1 MNSGAMCNVV
11 DCDEFWCNVQELQL
25 QFQLQLLVVPFYSK
39 FSALLKW
46 PKHVANGKVP
56 VRGSETFKGMYSGV
70 EIYPDIAAE
79 RQTLIL
85 QLFLNFATFLLH
97 AQTIKAKT
105 GNNKQPLT
113 TLVIICSLQHQSRK
127 GPYSQVATSF
137 QQWMDW
143 DAKLLVLWRS

>member
-1 MNSGAMCNVV
+1 
-11 DCDEFWCNVQELQL
+11 
-25 QFQLQLLVVPFYSK
+25 
-39 FSALLKW
+39 
-46 PKHVANGKVP
+46 
-56 VRGSETFKGMYSGV
+56 MYSGV
-70 EIYPDIAAE
+70 KIYPDIAAE

-113 TLVIICSLQHQSRK
+113 TLVIICSLQNQSRE
-127 GPYSQVATSF
+127 GLYSQVATSF

-143 DAKLLVLWRS
+143 DAKLLLLWRSSERLKWREQEIQAMDSLLRHSLK